1 MGEHRKKLS
10 IKRVDLSD
18 WMAPDVPREAAGIPP
33 EDWVLGQLLDVRQ
46 MDGGYVVTLLGE
58 PYDQRKPERALTFP
72 NSAACQNFVSSWYA
86 KTYDPKAV

>member
-18 WMAPDVPREAAGIPP
+18 WSDVPREAAAP

-72 NSAACQNFVSSWYA
+72 NSAACQNFVSAWYA